1 MSKEILFF
9 LSGVAAGTISTLIF
23 IGLIGYLLLG
33 NAGPY

>member
-9 LSGVAAGTISTLIF
+9 LSGLAAGAISAMIL

-33 NAGPY
+33 NVSY